1 MSACPKL
8 EANSE
13 PSPELPLQRPL
24 SEVRR
29 LQTCSRVPFLS
40 AHAALRWWFH
50 SFIPDKPVAAGG
62 RQLTKVT
69 FQQTGSDRT
78 YLLLRT
84 EIMIVFLTVCSDT
97 RQPTY
102 KETMPRSRC
111 WSSGFTSSSSSNVSH
126 HNATPTDPSFFHGIQ
141 RRWR

>member
-40 AHAALRWWFH
+40 AHAALQA
-50 SFIPDKPVAAGG
+50 SLVVPFIIPAKPVAAGG
-62 RQLTKVT
+62 RQLT